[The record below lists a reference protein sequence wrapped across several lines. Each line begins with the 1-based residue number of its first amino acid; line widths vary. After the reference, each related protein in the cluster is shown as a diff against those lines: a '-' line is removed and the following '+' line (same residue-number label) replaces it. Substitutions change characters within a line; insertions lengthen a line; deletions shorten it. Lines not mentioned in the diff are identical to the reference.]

1 MWERQQNTNTKGS
14 ESHQHFP
21 WTHNTRKTPFTFPF
35 ILVYCLVVHKSWL
48 YTCRRRQTS
57 TYRLESKIT
66 PKNMATW
73 SFWLVFILWKA
84 TPEHLSTWCIP
95 EPMNQSLGRAVPS
108 QHQHGAHHVEW
119 SSCSLPSY
127 QPPQKT
133 HQGPNTYDG
142 HGGRH
147 IRLSRCLMEAPQSR
161 TTQMTPIQ
169 TMARETRLIP
179 TNTLLKPAAAA
190 TE

>member
-1 MWERQQNTNTKGS
+1 MLNSWNWNHSILSPHYSVFFPSLLQLHFNFLPWHFYSAHMWERQQNTNTKGS

-57 TYRLESKIT
+57 TCRLESKIT

-119 SSCSLPSY
+119 SSCSLP
-127 QPPQKT
+127 
-133 HQGPNTYDG
+133 
-142 HGGRH
+142 
-147 IRLSRCLMEAPQSR
+147 
-161 TTQMTPIQ
+161 
-169 TMARETRLIP
+169 
-179 TNTLLKPAAAA
+179 
-190 TE
+190 